1 MKIFLIQ
8 KLAEELH
15 KPVINKINK
24 INKRKKIKKRK
35 VHLPFI
41 DNIEGADLADIQL
54 ISKFNKGFRFLLC
67 VIDIYSRYAWVIP
80 LKDKKGITIT
90 DAFQKILQES
100 NKKPNKICFDK
111 GSEFYNRSTKS
122 WLERTKENE
131 GESVIAERFIKIN
144 KYMTSVSQN
153 VYIDKLGD
161 IVNKYNN
168 TYHSKIKIKPVD
180 VKSNAYIDTSKE
192 INDKNPKFING
203 DLLKYQNI
211 KTFLQK
217 AALQK
222 GLKKFL

>member
-1 MKIFLIQ
+1 M
-8 KLAEELH
+8 
-15 KPVINKINK
+15 
-24 INKRKKIKKRK
+24 
-35 VHLPFI
+35 
-41 DNIEGADLADIQL
+41 

-203 DLLKYQNI
+203 DLLKYQNV

-222 GLKKFL
+222 GLKKFLWLKKLKILCRKHILLVILKEKKLLKRFTKKNYKRQTKKSLQLKT